1 MKKNTKKPSKT
12 NQAQRERR
20 QLDVGELAD
29 IYGGARARDEGTK
42 GGDSR

>member
-1 MKKNTKKPSKT
+1 MKKKIKKPAKT

-29 IYGGARARDEGTK
+29 VYGGTRNQDDGTK
-42 GGDSR
+42 G